1 MERLYLVEIEGREW
15 RVYIDEGSA
24 GRVVRVDD
32 GPAEAVD
39 FIRAQ
44 GRALYSL
51 LLDGRSRELR
61 IVPDAEQAGAW
72 QVSIDHYRLVA
83 GVQTER
89 ERRLR
94 RVNTQGPTQSG
105 ELVVK
110 APMPGL
116 VRAVPVAVGEAV
128 QAGQRLV
135 VLEAMKME
143 NDIGAPRAG
152 TVKAIRVAAG
162 DTVENGRPLVVIE

>member
-1 MERLYLVEIEGREW
+1 MERLYLVEIAGREW
-15 RVYIDEGSA
+15 RIRIDEGTH
-24 GRVVRVDD
+24 GQQVTVDD
-32 GPAEAVD
+32 GPSEAVD
-39 FIRAQ
+39 FVRAQ

-51 LLDGRSRELR
+51 LLDGQSHELR
-61 IVPDAEQAGAW
+61 IAPDGEQPGTW
-72 QVSIDHYRLVA
+72 QVSIDHMQMAV

-94 RVNTQGPTQSG
+94 RVNVQSQAHSG
-105 ELVVK
+105 ELLVK

-116 VRAVPVAVGEAV
+116 VREVAIGVGAAV

-143 NDIGAPRAG
+143 NDIGAPRGG
-152 TVKAIRVAAG
+152 TVKAIRVAPG
-162 DTVENGRPLVVIE
+162 DTVEQGRPLVVLE